1 MTYKDLYEMYHP
13 LRVRIYT
20 HDLEIVGDYMPYE
33 PILQLT
39 TWKYYSYNPNYFTLC
54 LWEG

>member
-20 HDLEIVGDYMPYE
+20 HDLEIVDDYMPYE

-39 TWKYYSYNPNYFTLC
+39 TWKYYSYNPNDFTLC